1 MLSSILDS
9 LDAHVVVINRNG
21 LICYVND
28 AWEQFANKNGLAKDD
43 INWLEYNYLDVCRR
57 AAAEDN
63 SDAKAVLSGL
73 ESVMNDGAPSFGY
86 EYPCHSPTEKKWYAF
101 NVVPLAR
108 QSDHYVI
115 SHHSVTDSKLI
126 IQEAE
131 RLSLED
137 PLTGLYNRRG
147 LELLIEK
154 ELSRAKRDDNEVSL
168 VVFDVDRFKSFNDRF
183 GHIAGDRCL
192 KAIARLINGKAR
204 RPGDIAARIG
214 GDEFIL
220 VLMRVSGSQAQ
231 SIVDGICRKVDELN
245 MMINRCERVSIS
257 AGIATMRPSD
267 ASNDFQT
274 LYYNADQNLYVAKHR
289 RSSINSA

>member
-1 MLSSILDS
+1 M
-9 LDAHVVVINRNG
+9 INRSG

-28 AWEQFANKNGLAKDD
+28 AWEQFANQNGLAKGD
-43 INWLEYNYLDVCRR
+43 INWLEYNYLDVCRH

-86 EYPCHSPTEKKWYAF
+86 EYPCHSSTKKKWYAF

-108 QSDHYVI
+108 QPDHYVI
-115 SHHSVTDSKLI
+115 SHHNVTDSKLI

-168 VVFDVDRFKSFNDRF
+168 VVFDVDQFKSFNDRF

-192 KAIARLINGKAR
+192 KTIARLINGKAR
-204 RPGDIAARIG
+204 RPGDISARIG

-220 VLMRVSGSQAQ
+220 VLTRVSSSQAQ

-245 MMINRCERVSIS
+245 MMINSCERVSIS

-274 LYYNADQNLYVAKHR
+274 LYHNADQNLYVAKR
-289 RSSINSA
+289 QRPSINFA